1 MAVIDIV
8 IQSEGR
14 TRVWF
19 DCRDAKPLPDDER
32 RIQRAIAHALADVPV
47 EDRAQ
52 A

>member
-8 IQSEGR
+8 IEPEGR

-19 DCRDAKPLPDDER
+19 DCRDERPRPDDEQ
-32 RIQRAIAHALADVPV
+32 RIQRAIAHAQVDVST
-47 EDRAQ
+47 EDPAQ